1 MGTSLGPVSLEGVFL
16 DNIAA
21 LLRVVR
27 RRVNS
32 PDLANDL
39 VQDIYMK
46 CRLLKVDFPH
56 HDDARAYLLRMAAN
70 LAIDHERVE
79 RRRDAIKEDL
89 IAVFDAYDRHA
100 DSPEAYAIAADE
112 IRLAELELARLPGL
126 TRQMFVLAQVYGLTH
141 KEVAERLGVSKSLV
155 DKYIVHAISC
165 CREALF
171 PLRST
176 G

>member
-1 MGTSLGPVSLEGVFL
+1 MCALRPVSLESVFL
-16 DNIAA
+16 DNLAT

-27 RRVNS
+27 RRVHS

-39 VQDIYMK
+39 VHDIYMK
-46 CRLLKVDFPH
+46 CHSLKVDFPH
-56 HDDARAYLLRMAAN
+56 HDDARAYLLRMASN

-79 RRRDAIKEDL
+79 KRRAAIKDDL
-89 IAVFDAYDRHA
+89 VAVFDAYDREA

-112 IRLAELELARLPGL
+112 IRLAELALARLPGL

-155 DKYIVHAISC
+155 DKYVLHALSC
-165 CREALF
+165 CRGALF
-171 PLRST
+171 PLQSA

>member
-1 MGTSLGPVSLEGVFL
+1 MSALRPVSLESVFL

-27 RRVNS
+27 RRVQS

-39 VQDIYMK
+39 VHDIYMK
-46 CRLLKVDFPH
+46 CRSLKVDFPH
-56 HDDARAYLLRMAAN
+56 HDDARAYLLRMASN

-79 RRRDAIKEDL
+79 RRRTAIQENL
-89 IAVFDAYDRHA
+89 IAVFDAYDREA

-112 IRLAELELARLPGL
+112 MRLAELELARLPGL
-126 TRQMFVLAQVYGLTH
+126 TRQMFVLAQVYGMTH

-155 DKYIVHAISC
+155 DKYVVHAVSC
-165 CREALF
+165 CRGALF
-171 PLRST
+171 PLPST